1 MSDLVTL
8 DAVYDARDRVKD
20 VVIRTPLVR
29 PGRLQPPG
37 NTGNPGRDGDRP
49 IAVKPESLQPTG
61 AFKLRGAYNAVA
73 GLDPEKRRA
82 GVVAHSSGNHGRA
95 VAWAAR
101 AFGVPA
107 IVVVPDDAPAVK
119 VEGMRALG
127 AELIFVE
134 GEPIAPAEQVAAER
148 GATLIRPYDAEE
160 VIAGQGTVGVEIAED
175 APDVEVVLV
184 PVGGG
189 GLIAGVSLAVAELC
203 PNAKVIGVEPE
214 LAADARESLTSGE
227 RVEWT
232 DGRARRTVADGLRS
246 SAVGALPWEHIRRY
260 VHEIVTVTEDEIRSA
275 MRTLALDYRLVAE
288 PSGAVAPAAAFHH
301 GADLPPGRT
310 VAVLSGGNV
319 DPAVLADVL
328 APGS

>member
-1 MSDLVTL
+1 MSDLVSL
-8 DAVYDARDRVKD
+8 DAVYDARDRIRE

-29 PGRLQPPG
+29 PS
-37 NTGNPGRDGDRP
+37 RDGDRAT
-49 IAVKPESLQPTG
+49 AVKPESLQPTG

-73 GLDPEKRRA
+73 ALDVGRRRA

-107 IVVVPDDAPAVK
+107 VVVTPDDAPAVK
-119 VEGMRALG
+119 VDGMRALG
-127 AELIFVE
+127 AELIFVA
-134 GEPIAPAEQVAAER
+134 GEPIEPAEQVAAER
-148 GATLIRPYDAEE
+148 GATLIRPYDAEA

-189 GLIAGVSLAVAELC
+189 GLISGVALAVAELC
-203 PNAKVIGVEPE
+203 PKAKVIGVEPE
-214 LAADARESLTSGE
+214 LAADASESLASG
-227 RVEWT
+227 RLVEWT
-232 DGRARRTVADGLRS
+232 GGRARRTIADGLRS
-246 SAVGALPWEHIRRY
+246 SRLGELPWAHVQRY
-260 VHEIVTVTEDEIRSA
+260 VHEIVTVTEDEIRAA

-301 GADLPPGRT
+301 DAELPPGRT
-310 VAVLSGGNV
+310 VAIVSGGNV
-319 DPAVLADVL
+319 EPGVLAEVL
-328 APGS
+328 GAR

>member
-1 MSDLVTL
+1 VSDLVSL
-8 DAVYDARDRVKD
+8 DAVYDARDRIRD

-29 PGRLQPPG
+29 AGRQE
-37 NTGNPGRDGDRP
+37 GDRP
-49 IAVKPESLQPTG
+49 FAVKPESLQPTG

-73 GLDPEKRRA
+73 ALDPGKRRA

-95 VAWAAR
+95 VAWSAR

-107 IVVVPDDAPAVK
+107 VIVTPDDAPAVK

-127 AELIFVE
+127 AELIFVQ
-134 GEPIAPAEQVAAER
+134 GEPIALAEQVAAER
-148 GATLIRPYDAEE
+148 GATLIRPYDAED

-175 APDVEVVLV
+175 APDVAVVLV

-189 GLIAGVSLAVAELC
+189 GLISGVALAVAELC

-214 LAADARESLTSGE
+214 LAADAKESLASGQ

-232 DGRARRTVADGLRS
+232 DGRARRTIADGLRS

-260 VHEIVTVTEDEIRSA
+260 VYDIVTVTEDEIRA
-275 MRTLALDYRLVAE
+275 TMRTLALDYRLVPE
-288 PSGAVAPAAAFHH
+288 PSGAVASAAAFHH
-301 GADLPPGRT
+301 DAELPPGRT
-310 VAVLSGGNV
+310 VAIVSGGNV
-319 DPAVLADVL
+319 EPNVLADLL
-328 APGS
+328 ASSR

>member
-1 MSDLVTL
+1 MSDLVSL

-20 VVIRTPLVR
+20 VVIHTPLVR
-29 PGRLQPPG
+29 PGRQ
-37 NTGNPGRDGDRP
+37 DGDRP
-49 IAVKPESLQPTG
+49 LAVKPESLQPTG

-73 GLDPEKRRA
+73 VLDPEKRRA

-101 AFGVPA
+101 AFDVPA
-107 IVVVPDDAPAVK
+107 VIVTPDDAPAVK

-127 AELIFVE
+127 AELMFVQ
-134 GEPIAPAEQVAAER
+134 GEPIAMAEQVADER
-148 GATLIRPYDAEE
+148 GATLIRPYDAED

-189 GLIAGVSLAVAELC
+189 GLISGVALAVAELC
-203 PNAKVIGVEPE
+203 PDAKVIGVEPE
-214 LAADARESLTSGE
+214 LAGDARESMTSGR

-232 DGRARRTVADGLRS
+232 DGRARRTIADGLRS
-246 SAVGALPWEHIRRY
+246 SAVGALPWAHIQRY
-260 VHEIVTVTEDEIRSA
+260 VHDIVTVTEDEIRAS
-275 MRTLALDYRLVAE
+275 MRTLALDYRVVAE

-301 GADLPPGRT
+301 DTELPSGRT
-310 VAVLSGGNV
+310 VAVMSGGNV
-319 DPAVLADVL
+319 EPAVLADVL
-328 APGS
+328 AARR